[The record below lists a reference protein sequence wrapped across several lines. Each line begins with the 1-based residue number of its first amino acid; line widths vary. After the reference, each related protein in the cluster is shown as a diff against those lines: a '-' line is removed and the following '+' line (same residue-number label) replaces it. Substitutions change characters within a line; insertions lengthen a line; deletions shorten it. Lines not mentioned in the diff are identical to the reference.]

1 MSKTECKKTS
11 KRCKKRLV
19 YSILT
24 GVFAGLANG
33 IFGGGGGMIVV
44 PMLNHLLNY
53 QNKYAH
59 ATAIFIILP
68 LSIVSGLF
76 YLSFGN
82 FNVNVGIPV
91 CIGVIVGGLIGA
103 ILLSKI
109 SSKIVGIIFSVLMA
123 VAGIKMLLF

>member
-1 MSKTECKKTS
+1 MNKKESKKSDKNS
-11 KRCKKRLV
+11 QNFLI
-19 YSILT
+19 YSVLT

-33 IFGGGGGMIVV
+33 VFGGGGGMIVV
-44 PMLNHLLNY
+44 PMLNHLLKY

-68 LSIVSGLF
+68 LSIVSGLL

-82 FNVNVGIPV
+82 FNLNVGIPV
-91 CIGVIVGGLIGA
+91 CVGVIIGGLIGA

-109 SSKIVGIIFSVLMA
+109 SSKSVGIIFSVLMA
-123 VAGIKMLLF
+123 IAGIKMLLF

>member
-1 MSKTECKKTS
+1 MSKKESKKTS
-11 KRCKKRLV
+11 KTSKNQLI

-33 IFGGGGGMIVV
+33 IVGGGGGMIVV

-59 ATAIFIILP
+59 ATAILIILP

-82 FNVNVGIPV
+82 FNINVGVPV
-91 CIGVIVGGLIGA
+91 CIGVVIGGLVGA